1 MCVKGCNAPVIATSV
16 ISNEIKTKLSLRNP
30 RPSNEQKKKL
40 LTAVFEESKHKLN
53 STTF

>member
-1 MCVKGCNAPVIATSV
+1 MKGCNVPVIAMSV
-16 ISNEIKTKLSLRNP
+16 ISTEIKTKLSLRNP

-40 LTAVFEESKHKLN
+40 WTAVFEESKDKLN